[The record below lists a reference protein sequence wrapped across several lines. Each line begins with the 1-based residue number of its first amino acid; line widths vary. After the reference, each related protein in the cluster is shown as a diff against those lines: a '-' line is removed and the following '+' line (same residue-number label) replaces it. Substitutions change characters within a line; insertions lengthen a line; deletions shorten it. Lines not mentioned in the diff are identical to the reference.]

1 MTDQHLEDLDH
12 DLEVATGTSGI
23 DREAIFTA
31 IMGSWPEQRALGRKV
46 AATPDFWRDDSLSMA
61 EHRERVLEQ
70 SHKLVAFGTPKL
82 AFPESVGGGNNHGG
96 NLAAFEQLAL
106 ADPSLQ
112 IKTGVQFGLFGSAI
126 MHLGTEV
133 HHKRWLP
140 DVIEMRIPGAFA
152 MTESGHG
159 SNVAGLDTTATY
171 DEATQEWVI
180 NTPFRNAW
188 KDYLG
193 NAAKH
198 GIAAVVFAQL
208 ITKGVNHGVHAF
220 YVPIRD
226 DAGEFL
232 PGVGGDD
239 DAEKGGLNGIDN
251 GRLHFDHVRIPRD
264 YLLNRYGN
272 VDEEGNYTSPIES
285 PGRRFFVMTGTLVQ
299 GRVSLDGAS
308 AVAQQASLQIAV
320 TYANQRRQ
328 FDNTKSGRETVL
340 LDYGRHQRRLIP
352 RIATAFAATFAHD
365 ELLREFDAVF
375 SGKGDTPERRADLET
390 LAAALKP
397 LSTWQAMDTMQDA
410 REACGGAG
418 FLMENRIVGLHHDFD
433 VYTTFEGD
441 NTVLHQ
447 LVGKRLL
454 DDYASKFKG
463 VDARGQARIVATQF
477 AGKAFREIG
486 LARLGGVVGDLGQ
499 SARSVGWL
507 REPENQRALLEA
519 RVEEVIAE
527 IGMEIGKVAKAS
539 ADEQN
544 AVFNANQ
551 NKLIDAARAYAEL
564 TQWDAFTRKLAV
576 FEEGSETQRVMTWL
590 RDLFGLSLIERD
602 LQWYL
607 LAGRLTAKRARLVT
621 SYIDR
626 LVLRL
631 RPLAQDLVS
640 SFGYTDAQLRAKI
653 IEDDREEKRQEEA
666 NAYYEQLRAA
676 GEEPK
681 DERDIYRMKRG
692 SRR

>member
-1 MTDQHLEDLDH
+1 MTDITTEPRTDNGADHDDDH
-12 DLEVATGTSGI
+12 DLETGTSVSGI
-23 DREAIFTA
+23 DRDAIYAA
-31 IMGSWPEQRALGRKV
+31 ILGTWPELRERGREIS
-46 AATPDFWRDDSLSMA
+46 AMPEFWRDDNLNMP
-61 EHRERVLEQ
+61 EHRQRVFEQ
-70 SHKLVAFGTPKL
+70 MHKLVEVGTPKL
-82 AFPESVGGGNNHGG
+82 AFPKSVGGHENHGG
-96 NLAAFEQLAL
+96 NLAVFEQLLL

-112 IKTGVQFGLFGSAI
+112 IKAGVHYGVFGSAI
-126 MHLGTEV
+126 MHLGTVV

-140 DVIEMRIPGAFA
+140 GVIDLSIPGAFA

-159 SNVAGLDTTATY
+159 SNVAALATTATY
-171 DEATQEWVI
+171 DESTEEWVI

-193 NAAKH
+193 NAAKD
-198 GIAAVVFAQL
+198 GVAAVVFAQL

-226 DAGEFL
+226 GEGNFL
-232 PGVGGDD
+232 EGVGGDD
-239 DAEKGGLNGIDN
+239 DGVKGGLNGIDN
-251 GRLHFDHVRIPRD
+251 GRLHFTNVRIPRD
-264 YLLNRYGN
+264 YLLNRYGS
-272 VDEEGNYTSPIES
+272 VEPDGTYSSPIES

-299 GRVSLDGAS
+299 GRVSLDGSA

-320 TYANQRRQ
+320 TYAN
-328 FDNTKSGRETVL
+328 
-340 LDYGRHQRRLIP
+340 QRRLIP

-375 SGKGDTPERRADLET
+375 SGAGDTPERRADLET

-397 LSTWQAMDTMQDA
+397 LSTWQAMDTMQEA

-418 FLMENRIVGLHHDFD
+418 FLAENRIVGLHHDFD

-441 NTVLHQ
+441 NNVLHQ

-454 DDYASKFKG
+454 DDYAAKFKG
-463 VDARGQARIVATQF
+463 VDARGQARIVAGQV

-486 LARLGGVVGDLGQ
+486 LARLGGTVGDLGN

-507 REPENQRALLEA
+507 REPENQRELLEA

-527 IGMEIGKVAKAS
+527 IGMELGKVAKAS
-539 ADEQN
+539 PAEQN
-544 AVFNANQ
+544 DVFNANQ
-551 NKLIDAARAYAEL
+551 DKLIRAARAYAEL
-564 TQWDAFTRKLAV
+564 TQWDAFTRKLETFDA
-576 FEEGSETQRVMTWL
+576 GSETHRVMTWL

-607 LAGRLTAKRARLVT
+607 LAGRLTTRRARLVT
-621 SYIDR
+621 GYIDR
-626 LVLRL
+626 LIQRL
-631 RPLAQDLVS
+631 RPLSQELVDT
-640 SFGYTDAQLRAKI
+640 FGYSNEQLRAKI
-653 IEDDREEKRQEEA
+653 SNGQELERQEEA
-666 NAYYEQLRAA
+666 NAHYVALRES
-676 GEEPK
+676 GEEPQ
-681 DERDIYRMKRG
+681 DEREIYRLKRG